1 MWSDGSASATTI
13 RNLRSV
19 CQRGCRRA
27 CPRRLPGATLTA
39 RRSARGTLAGD
50 AEEPPAAPVPEQAT
64 RPLRADAAR
73 NRQRILEAAEEVFA
87 RDGIAVPIDTV
98 AERAGVGVGTLYR
111 HFPTKEALFEAV
123 VLRRLDELLAA
134 VTEPA
139 DDATAS
145 FFAFLEQMGEQVA
158 LKHDLFDALAEAGVD
173 LEARCAAKVGTLKEE
188 VRALHGRAVAHGGV
202 RADIT
207 ADEVMGLVIGACSHA
222 QAPGAVDDS
231 TRRMVRVVCDGLRT
245 DR

>member
-1 MWSDGSASATTI
+1 MDGTPA
-13 RNLRSV
+13 RV
-19 CQRGCRRA
+19 
-27 CPRRLPGATLTA
+27 PGAT
-39 RRSARGTLAGD
+39 GGD
-50 AEEPPAAPVPEQAT
+50 SGGGDVHPTGPGPEPGT

-123 VLRRLDELLAA
+123 VLRRLDELLGIVGA
-134 VTEPA
+134 PA
-139 DDATAS
+139 DDATEA
-145 FFAFLEQMGEQVA
+145 FFAFLVQMGEQVA

-173 LEARCAAKVGTLKEE
+173 LEARCAAKVDTLKAE
-188 VRALHGRAVAHGGV
+188 VRSLHERAVAYGGI
-202 RADIT
+202 RADVT

-245 DR
+245 GR